1 MINQDCGKK
10 RNFPRLEDL
19 FSEVCRANNQDRFV
33 ETKNGKYKILP
44 FIAGC
49 GGTSVVRLG
58 ERVSD
63 QKLFALKFFKNASI
77 NDIQSAEAEYE
88 RSKALGFHPHLVNTV
103 DFDTDITYPIHPDD
117 GGGTQ
122 KVMAVLVM
130 DYCPHGNLIDLL
142 MAAGNNTLSE
152 ETAIHLS
159 KQLLTVLEYIH
170 SKKIAHCDLKWEQVL
185 LDNDFNGKLADFGSA
200 AEDLE
205 RRSDWL
211 GTPSYWSPEQHAFGS
226 GFGLGRSSK
235 ADMFA
240 AGMCFTLPLLRNHLS
255 VKRTEA
261 IGFGYDS
268 RIPRSEVRITR
279 TWQSTVSIFRNRF
292 VLFLRLCVLGIRR
305 IVLVPRKFFRR
316 SVSKT

>member
-1 MINQDCGKK
+1 M
-10 RNFPRLEDL
+10 
-19 FSEVCRANNQDRFV
+19 
-33 ETKNGKYKILP
+33 
-44 FIAGC
+44 
-49 GGTSVVRLG
+49 
-58 ERVSD
+58 
-63 QKLFALKFFKNASI
+63 
-77 NDIQSAEAEYE
+77 
-88 RSKALGFHPHLVNTV
+88 
-103 DFDTDITYPIHPDD
+103 
-117 GGGTQ
+117 
-122 KVMAVLVM
+122 MAVLVM

-142 MAAGNNTLSE
+142 MAAGNNILSE

-170 SKKIAHCDLKWEQVL
+170 SKKIVHCDLKWEQVL
-185 LDNDFNGKLADFGSA
+185 LDNDFNVKLADFGQPPRIWSV
-200 AEDLE
+200 DLTGWE
-205 RRSDWL
+205 LLRI
-211 GTPSYWSPEQHAFGS
+211 SPEQHVRIGILGS
-226 GFGLGRSSK
+226 VDPDK

-240 AGMCFTLPLLRNHLS
+240 AGMMLHIAFTSKPPS

-305 IVLVPRKFFRR
+305 IVLVHEVLQR